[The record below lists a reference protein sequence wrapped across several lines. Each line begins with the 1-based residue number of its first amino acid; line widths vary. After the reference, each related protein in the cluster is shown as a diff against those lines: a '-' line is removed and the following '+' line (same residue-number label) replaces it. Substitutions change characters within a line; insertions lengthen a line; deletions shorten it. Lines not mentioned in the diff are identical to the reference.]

1 MISQIEFNQSDY
13 VVDINLLLLQNNTKN
28 EDLSNE
34 YK

>member
-1 MISQIEFNQSDY
+1 MTSQIEFIQSGY
-13 VVDINLLLLQNNTKN
+13 VVDINLLFLQNETKN

>member
-1 MISQIEFNQSDY
+1 MMSQIEFNQSDY
-13 VVDINLLLLQNNTKN
+13 VVDINLLFLQNNTKN